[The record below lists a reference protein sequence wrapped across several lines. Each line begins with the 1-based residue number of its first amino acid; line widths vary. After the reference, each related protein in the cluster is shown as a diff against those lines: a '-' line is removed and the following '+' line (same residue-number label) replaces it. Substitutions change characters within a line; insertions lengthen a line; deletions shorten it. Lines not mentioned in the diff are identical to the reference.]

1 MQTIS
6 LIVATV
12 GLSLVASF
20 SAAQQLT
27 CAPDANERG
36 AMKEAPGGARRIDA
50 HTLEV
55 TYKKGA
61 RRFTDKP
68 PHDELGGLHWLYCGY
83 DAKAQSHLIQRQLE
97 GLFSGQLLREDNG
110 RVVAA
115 GHTVIFSADRQ
126 TFLAI
131 EQENGQDGEQWSVY
145 GEDGKRLWHGYAG
158 TLKQV
163 KGVPNIVSQFEQ
175 PRWDVEGNL
184 TAQNVCNYPY
194 EGKNAIV
201 LIQSEKV
208 WRWRDS
214 ANCTPQKVTP

>member
-6 LIVATV
+6 LLMAAV
-12 GLSLVASF
+12 GLCVISTF
-20 SAAQQLT
+20 SGAQRLT
-27 CAPDANERG
+27 CAPDANEKI
-36 AMKEAPGGARRIDA
+36 AMKQAPGGASRIDA

-55 TYKKGA
+55 TYKKGV
-61 RRFTDKP
+61 RRFADKP

-83 DAKAQSHLIQRQLE
+83 DARAQSHLIQRQFE
-97 GLFSGQLLREDNG
+97 GLFSGQLLREDTG
-110 RVVAA
+110 QAVAA

-126 TFLAI
+126 KYLAI
-131 EQENGQDGEQWSVY
+131 EQENGQNGEQWSVY
-145 GEDGKRLWHGYAG
+145 GDGGKRVWRGYAG

-163 KGVPNIVSQFEQ
+163 KGATNIVSQFEQ
-175 PRWDVEGNL
+175 PRWDTDGNL

-194 EGKNAIV
+194 EGKNPIA

-214 ANCTPQKVTP
+214 ANCTPQKVKP